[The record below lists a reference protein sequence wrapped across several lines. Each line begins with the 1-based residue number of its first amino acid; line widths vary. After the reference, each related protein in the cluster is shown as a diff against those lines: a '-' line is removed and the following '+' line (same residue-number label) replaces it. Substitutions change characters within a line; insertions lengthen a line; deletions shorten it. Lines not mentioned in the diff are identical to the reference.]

1 MTEQK
6 LYCSFCGESQDDVA
20 ALVQGPS
27 VNICDKC
34 VGMCVETLTGAGFW
48 PTANNAALLRG
59 LMALAGEIGP
69 NCTAAVRAAMGASST
84 ESEATP

>member
-27 VNICDKC
+27 VNICEKC
-34 VGMCVETLTGAGFW
+34 VGLCIETLTGAGHW

-59 LMALAGEIGP
+59 LMALAAEIGP
-69 NCTAAVRAAMGASST
+69 KCTSSVRAAMGMGSQQ
-84 ESEATP
+84 SEAN

>member
-6 LYCSFCGESQDDVA
+6 LYCSFCAESQDDVT
-20 ALVQGPS
+20 ALVQGPG
-27 VNICDKC
+27 VHICDKC
-34 VGMCVETLTGAGFW
+34 VGKCIETLTGAGYW

-69 NCTAAVRAAMGASST
+69 NCTSAVRAAMGQSSQ
-84 ESEATP
+84 EQEDRQ